1 MNRFEMEYMKAMER
15 KGCEYITPWQMERR
29 LKAASAAFT
38 AIFTALTRG
47 TVQPSYDEIQEVLDL
62 LGSIVKAGKGQ
73 EDARP

>member
-1 MNRFEMEYMKAMER
+1 MNRFETEYRQAMER
-15 KGCEYITPWQMERR
+15 ENREYIPPWQMERR

-38 AIFTALTRG
+38 AMTRG
-47 TVQPSYDEIQEVLDL
+47 TVQPSYDEIQEGLDL

>member
-1 MNRFEMEYMKAMER
+1 MNRFEMEYMQAMER

-38 AIFTALTRG
+38 AMTRG

-73 EDARP
+73 EDARR